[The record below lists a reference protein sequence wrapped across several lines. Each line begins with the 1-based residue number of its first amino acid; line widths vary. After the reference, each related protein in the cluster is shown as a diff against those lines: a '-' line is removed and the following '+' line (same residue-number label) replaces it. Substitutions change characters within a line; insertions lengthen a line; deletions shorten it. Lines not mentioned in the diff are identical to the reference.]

1 MADREIEPRRIA
13 GTRTV
18 RAVRVAP
25 SGIVYL
31 RPPEA

>member
-1 MADREIEPRRIA
+1 MAHREIEPRRIA

-25 SGIVYL
+25 VGIVYL
-31 RPPEA
+31 WLPEA